1 MVGKFNLYDLRT
13 GMVVKIRGSEK
24 YENIY
29 ESYVVMRG
37 IEIGVENT
45 KETSV
50 LINANG
56 WIPLGNYSVNLQFMT
71 GDEILSEFDIMEV
84 YTPRCEASIRLMLGS
99 NGFDFEDYY
108 DLLWKREEPTVEM
121 TIAEIE
127 KKLGIRNLKVVKEHE

>member
-29 ESYVVMRG
+29 ESYVVMIG
-37 IEIGVENT
+37 IEIGDR
-45 KETSV
+45 ETSV
-50 LINANG
+50 LINADS
-56 WIPLGNYSVNLQFMT
+56 WIPLSKYMVSLQFMS
-71 GDEILSEFDIMEV
+71 GNEMLSEFDIMEV
-84 YTPRCEASIRLMLGS
+84 YAPRCEASIRLMLGS
-99 NGFDFEDYY
+99 NEFNFEKDYK
-108 DLLWKREEPTVEM
+108 LLWKREEPTVEM